1 MKPDYIGLLTLMLED
16 DVPLERDYKAGRFA
30 PLGPEEVALETL
42 VMLEHMDCEG
52 SVFRS
57 NHASNYISLR
67 GTLNADRERMTE
79 QLRSALKGNV
89 EYKKETMRA
98 L

>member
-1 MKPDYIGLLTLMLED
+1 MLEN
-16 DVPLERDYKAGRFA
+16 
-30 PLGPEEVALETL
+30 
-42 VMLEHMDCEG
+42 MDSDG

-67 GTLNADRERMTE
+67 GTLNADREEMI
-79 QLRSALKGNV
+79 QKLKAALEGNV
-89 EYKKETMRA
+89 AYKKEYLRA